1 MEFLDLSPVS
11 LMQPVELRLAKR
23 LLKKLV
29 QHHEEVRADA
39 QKPRSEQKGYEAFR
53 AVRKQL
59 DAEVDRLSAQVLGR
73 ELGLERYMVIHLRRH
88 DGYESRLQVLEF
100 GVRWEREWGRND
112 WMWDLAGR
120 KPRKDGTLGS
130 LPSSVGFDRA
140 QIIRRRLDGA
150 WESLIRQGD
159 QGARDASG
167 AE

>member
-1 MEFLDLSPVS
+1 MEFLDLSPIR
-11 LMQPVELRLAKR
+11 LMKPAELRQAKS
-23 LLKKLV
+23 LLRKLSR
-29 QHHEEVRADA
+29 HHERVRADA
-39 QKPRSEQKGYEAFR
+39 EKPKAEQKGYEALR
-53 AVRKQL
+53 AVRTQL
-59 DAEVDRLSAQVLGR
+59 YAEVDRLSAQVLGR
-73 ELGLERYMVIHLRRH
+73 ELGLERYMVIHLQRH

-100 GVRWEREWGRND
+100 GVRWEWEWGRND

-140 QIIRRRLDGA
+140 KIIRRRLDGT